1 MATATG
7 SYKGVPI
14 AFMSWKDN
22 ENYTGYDFAP
32 EELTDVTA
40 SHVVDWFNF
49 QAYGT
54 TTPGEEDHP
63 LYARSNSPNRTHFL
77 PRAEPAKSLARV
89 VANRMN
95 SHNPS
100 NKW

>member
-1 MATATG
+1 MATSTG

-49 QAYGT
+49 
-54 TTPGEEDHP
+54 
-63 LYARSNSPNRTHFL
+63 
-77 PRAEPAKSLARV
+77 
-89 VANRMN
+89 
-95 SHNPS
+95 
-100 NKW
+100 